1 MKEKRLKSLLLWGG
15 FLMENSHDGIDE
27 KEIEKNFK
35 EILEKG
41 LKLDLNDPNF
51 TETPKRVAKAYKEIF
66 SGLNHTKE
74 DVENIFK
81 TCFPTKYGG
90 MVFEKNITV
99 FSMCPHHF
107 LPVRYEVSV
116 GYIPDGCGVGL
127 SKLVR
132 IIELLAKRPTLQETF
147 TQEIVE
153 LIEKNMRTKGAIC
166 MVRGEH
172 YCMQM
177 RGVKQKD
184 VSTTTSAANGIFLT
198 KPEMELKF
206 YESMRNS

>member
-1 MKEKRLKSLLLWGG
+1 MEEK
-15 FLMENSHDGIDE
+15 NNNGIDM
-27 KEIEKNFK
+27 KVIEDNFR
-35 EILEKG
+35 EILSKG
-41 LKLDLNDPNF
+41 LKVDISDPNF
-51 TETPKRVAKAYKEIF
+51 VETPKRVAKAYKEIF
-66 SGLNHTKE
+66 AGLGHTKKDIE
-74 DVENIFK
+74 DIFK
-81 TCFPTKYGG
+81 TCFPTDYKGI
-90 MVFEKNITV
+90 VFEKNIIV

-107 LPVRYEVSV
+107 LPVRYDVAV

-132 IIELLAKRPTLQETF
+132 IIELLAKRPALQETF

-153 LIEKNMRTKGAIC
+153 LIEKYMHTKGAIC

-184 VSTTTSAANGIFLT
+184 VSTTTSAANGCFLT

-206 YESMRNS
+206 YESIRSS

>member
-1 MKEKRLKSLLLWGG
+1 MTKEKNGVNQ
-15 FLMENSHDGIDE
+15 E
-27 KEIEKNFK
+27 EIAKHFK

-41 LKLDLNDPNF
+41 LNLDLSDPNF
-51 TETPKRVAKAYKEIF
+51 SDTPERFARGYAEIF
-66 SGLNHTKE
+66 AGLEHTKE
-74 DVENIFK
+74 DVEKIFK
-81 TCFPTKYGG
+81 TCFPTDYKG
-90 MVFEKNITV
+90 MVFEKNIIV

-107 LPVRYEVSV
+107 LPVRYEIAV

-132 IIELLAKRPTLQETF
+132 IIELLAKRPALQETF

-153 LIEKNMRTKGAIC
+153 LMERYMHTKGAIC

-184 VSTTTSAANGIFLT
+184 VATTTSAANGVFLIQ
-198 KPEMELKF
+198 PELELKF

>member
-1 MKEKRLKSLLLWGG
+1 MSKEN
-15 FLMENSHDGIDE
+15 NSINE
-27 KEIEKNFK
+27 EEIAKNFK

-41 LKLDLNDPNF
+41 LNLDLNDPNF
-51 TETPKRVAKAYKEIF
+51 KETPERFARAYTEIF
-66 SGLNHTKE
+66 AGLGHTKE
-74 DVENIFK
+74 DIEKIFK
-81 TCFPTKYGG
+81 TCFPTDYKG

-107 LPVRYEVSV
+107 LPVRYEIAV
-116 GYIPDGCGVGL
+116 GYIPDGCGIGL
-127 SKLVR
+127 SKLAR
-132 IIELLAKRPTLQETF
+132 LIELLAKKPELQETF

-153 LIEKNMRTKGAIC
+153 LMEKHMHTKGAIC

-184 VSTTTSAANGIFLT
+184 VSTTTSSANGCSLT
-198 KPEMELKF
+198 QPELELKF

>member
-1 MKEKRLKSLLLWGG
+1 
-15 FLMENSHDGIDE
+15 METKKNN
-27 KEIEKNFK
+27 EINERVIEENFR
-35 EILEKG
+35 EILDKG
-41 LKLDLNDPNF
+41 LNLDLNDPNF
-51 TETPKRVAKAYKEIF
+51 KETPSRVARAYKEIF
-66 SGLNHTKE
+66 TGLGHTKE
-74 DVENIFK
+74 DVEKIFK
-81 TCFPTKYGG
+81 TCFPTDYKG
-90 MVFEKNITV
+90 MVFEKNIIV

-132 IIELLAKRPTLQETF
+132 IIELLAKRPVLQETF

-153 LIEKNMRTKGAIC
+153 LMKKYMHTKGAIC

-172 YCMQM
+172 YCMQI

-184 VSTTTSAANGIFLT
+184 VVTTTSAANGVFLT
-198 KPEMELKF
+198 QSEMELKF

>member
-1 MKEKRLKSLLLWGG
+1 MEEK
-15 FLMENSHDGIDE
+15 NNNGIDVNV
-27 KEIEKNFK
+27 IEKHFR
-35 EILEKG
+35 EILDKG
-41 LKLDLNDPNF
+41 LKVDLKDPNF
-51 TETPKRVAKAYKEIF
+51 LETPKRVAKAYKEIF
-66 SGLNHTKE
+66 AGLDHTKE
-74 DVENIFK
+74 DIKNIFK
-81 TCFPTKYGG
+81 ACFPTNYKGI
-90 MVFEKNITV
+90 VFEKNITV

-132 IIELLAKRPTLQETF
+132 IIELLAKRPALQETL

-153 LIEKNMRTKGAIC
+153 LIEENMHTKGAIC
-166 MVRGEH
+166 LVRGEH

-184 VSTTTSAANGIFLT
+184 VSTTTSSANGVFLT

>member
-1 MKEKRLKSLLLWGG
+1 V
-15 FLMENSHDGIDE
+15 
-27 KEIEKNFK
+27 KNFITK
-35 EILEKG
+35 DKMNKVNNSINEESIAEHFKGILEKG
-41 LKLDLNDPNF
+41 LHLNLNDPNF
-51 TETPKRVAKAYKEIF
+51 IETPKRVAKAYGEIF
-66 SGLNHTKE
+66 AGLSHTEE
-74 DVENIFK
+74 DIENIFK
-81 TCFPTKYGG
+81 TCFPTNYKG

-107 LPVRYEVSV
+107 LPVRYDVSV
-116 GYIPDGCGVGL
+116 GYIPDGFGVGL

-132 IIELLAKRPTLQETF
+132 IIELLAKKPALQETF

-153 LIEKNMRTKGAIC
+153 LVEKHMHTQGAIC

-184 VSTTTSAANGIFLT
+184 VSTTTSAASGIFLN

-206 YESMRNS
+206 YESIRSS